1 MKDIKSLYD
10 KIYSDTS
17 TKDPKT
23 FINIYEENKDL
34 IEGADYTISNPD
46 YKGIMRITA
55 DYALALSHYGSSRKS
70 IPYLDKAIQLYKNS
84 PLAGSKEGTMF
95 EALLLARG
103 IENYNQKKYS
113 LASTDFQYLVGN
125 YPDNDRYK
133 NWLIASRTIK
143 TKKYLNY
150 IWGFAITGFV
160 WYSMATSD
168 RDPNRIYF
176 LIATIAFVLV
186 AVGFE
191 VANSL
196 RKSRI
201 NKR

>member
-1 MKDIKSLYD
+1 MTDIKSLHD
-10 KIYSDTS
+10 RIYSDTS
-17 TKDPKT
+17 TKEPKT

-46 YKGIMRITA
+46 YQGIMRITA

-70 IPYLDKAIQLYKNS
+70 IPYLNKAIQLYKNS
-84 PLAGSKEGTMF
+84 PLTGLKEGTMF

-113 LASTDFQYLVGN
+113 LASADFQYLFDN

-133 NWLIASRTIK
+133 NWLIASNTIK
-143 TKKYLNY
+143 TKKYLNFF
-150 IWGFAITGFV
+150 WGLAIASFV
-160 WYSMATSD
+160 CYLMAANDRAPSSM
-168 RDPNRIYF
+168 YF
-176 LIATIAFVLV
+176 ILATIAFVLV
-186 AVGFE
+186 AVAFE
-191 VANSL
+191 VANWL

-201 NKR
+201 NKQ